1 MKAIYIDGCFAVL
14 HPASG
19 THGVVICNSL
29 GEEALSAYR
38 PLVFLAER
46 FAAAGCPV
54 LRPEYYSA
62 GDSAGEDEEADRFR
76 AWLDGIRAAVRWL
89 RENCGV
95 AQVTLA
101 GVRIGALLAAAAA
114 CEIDGVAGVV
124 LLAPAASGRR
134 FLREM
139 TLRANAVAE
148 IWKTKRVDDPL
159 WFEAHGVRID
169 QSTRDALDRLDLA
182 RLSRAPAPRAL
193 VISDLDNAA
202 GGMVAEKLEQLGTA
216 ATVMNVPGLDAMMR
230 DPYENVVPH
239 ATFADVV
246 EWHSSI
252 VASPPARDRA
262 PPVPAGDA
270 VLQTGYT
277 LEKPVWFGPGDSL
290 FGILS
295 LPLHRESNAPAVL
308 IANAGANPRS
318 GNARGAVMIAR
329 WLAAHGVASLRMDG
343 AGIGDSAIETGERGQ
358 PYSSESDSDLAAGVD
373 ELCRQCGTPVLL
385 LGMCS
390 GAYHALRA
398 TYGDTRIGGLM
409 LLNLQKFTWQAGESL
424 SVVQRTTLR
433 PTRFYIQNL
442 ASKTTLRRLITGE
455 ISIMR
460 ILRGLA
466 GRVGRR
472 IAAIA
477 DPALTIL
484 RGGETPVGQVRRQVR
499 GLRQRG
505 VPILFMLSGNDP
517 GLDEIAEYFGAQGR
531 EFRRQPNVTF
541 HLLEGADHTLS
552 THWARRMAIGLI
564 GDFLHQ
570 HWGVRAEMHA
580 PEVSSLQPA
589 PAEAAPTPAWGL
601 MDQAAVPAAAR
612 LAE

>member
-1 MKAIYIDGCFAVL
+1 MKAIYTDRCFAVL
-14 HPASG
+14 HPAAG

-29 GEEALSAYR
+29 GDEALNAYR

-46 FAAAGCPV
+46 FAAAGYPV
-54 LRPEYYSA
+54 LRLEYYGA
-62 GDSAGEDEEADRFR
+62 GDSAGEDEEPDRFR
-76 AWLDGIRAAVRWL
+76 AWLDGIRGAVRWL

-95 AQVTLA
+95 ARVTLV

-114 CEIDGVAGVV
+114 CEMDAVAGLV

-134 FLREM
+134 FLRELI
-139 TLRANAVAE
+139 LRANATAE
-148 IWKTKRVDDPL
+148 IWKTMKVDDPV
-159 WFEAHGVRID
+159 WFEAHGLRID
-169 QSTRDALDRLDLA
+169 QPTRDAIDGLDLA
-182 RLSRAPAPRAL
+182 RLPRAPAPHML
-193 VISDLDNAA
+193 VVSDIDNAV
-202 GGMVAEKLEQLGTA
+202 GGIVAEKLQRLGTT
-216 ATVMNVPGLDAMMR
+216 ATVMDCAGLDAMLR
-230 DPYENVVPH
+230 DPYDNTVPH
-239 ATFADVV
+239 AAFAHIVD
-246 EWHSSI
+246 WH
-252 VASPPARDRA
+252 ASAIAPQPARDHA
-262 PPVPAGDA
+262 PMPTVGDC
-270 VLQTGYT
+270 VLLTAHGRET
-277 LEKPVWFGPGDSL
+277 PVWFGPDNSL

-295 LPLHRESNAPAVL
+295 EPPQRDVQTPAVL
-308 IANAGANPRS
+308 IANYGANPRA
-318 GNARGAVMIAR
+318 GNARGAVMVAR
-329 WLAAHGVASLRMDG
+329 WLAAHGVASLRVDG

-358 PYSSESDSDLAAGVD
+358 PYSPEADADLAAAVD
-373 ELCRQCGTPVLL
+373 ELCRQSGSPVLL

-398 TYGDTRIGGLM
+398 AYADARIGGLM
-409 LLNLQKFTWQAGESL
+409 LLNLQKFTWHTGESL

-442 ASKTTLRRLITGE
+442 ATKNTLRRLITGE
-455 ISIMR
+455 ISIIR

-552 THWARRMAIGLI
+552 THWARRTAIGLI

-570 HWGVRAEMHA
+570 QWGVRTGVHA
-580 PEVSSLQPA
+580 PEVSTPQPA
-589 PAEAAPTPAWGL
+589 PAEAALTPA
-601 MDQAAVPAAAR
+601 
-612 LAE
+612 